1 MSRICHLVYSFG
13 IGGLEKLILE
23 MVRDS
28 QQHFEHHIIALTRA
42 EPSMIEMLPAN
53 VHLYQLNKPE
63 GHSFSIYPA
72 LYRQLKAIQPDTLHS
87 YNLATVEYQWLAALL
102 RIPRRIHAE
111 HGRDSYDPDGS
122 NNKYQL
128 LRKLCSPVVHKFVA
142 VSNDLGKWLNDE
154 VGLASTKIQVVHNG
168 IDTQHFCVDKKQ
180 RSPKFTLGHV
190 ARMQSIKNQ
199 TMLLDAY
206 SRACQDNSEFSQNSR
221 LLLVGDGPELSS
233 LKQHQQRLPPLGEVI
248 FAGAQMDVK
257 PYYQSFDLFI
267 LSSIAEGIPVTLLE
281 AMSMKIAP
289 IVTNV
294 GGIKEVINH
303 QFNGVLVE
311 SNDTQQLSNEILALY
326 DDPLSRAR
334 IAKHAREH
342 VEQSYSKQQMLS
354 QYYRL
359 YEAS

>member
-13 IGGLEKLILE
+13 IGGLEKLILD

-28 QQHFEHHIIALTRA
+28 HQHFEHHIVTLTQA
-42 EPSMIEMLPAN
+42 DPAMIELLPSN
-53 VHLYQLNKPE
+53 VHIYQLNKPS
-63 GHSFSIYPA
+63 GHSISIYKT
-72 LYRQLKAIQPDTLHS
+72 LYRQLKIIQPDTLHS
-87 YNLATVEYQWLAALL
+87 YNLATIEYQWIAALL

-122 NNKYQL
+122 NNRYRL

-142 VSNDLGKWLNDE
+142 VSKDLGDWLRQD
-154 VGLASTKIQVVHNG
+154 VGLSLRKVQVVHNG
-168 IDTQHFCVDKKQ
+168 VDTKHFNVETKQ

-190 ARMQSIKNQ
+190 ARMQAIKNQ
-199 TMLLDAY
+199 TMLLDSY
-206 SRACQDNSEFSQNSR
+206 SQACHQDADFAINSR
-221 LLLVGDGPELSS
+221 LVLVGDGPELTA
-233 LKQHQQRLPPLGEVI
+233 LKQYQQALPPLGEVV

-281 AMSMKIAP
+281 AMSMKVAP
-289 IVTNV
+289 VVTNV
-294 GGIKEVINH
+294 GGIKEVIKH
-303 QFNGVLVE
+303 QHNGLLTE
-311 SNDTQQLSNEILALY
+311 SENRPQLTEAILTLY
-326 DDPLSRAR
+326 REPLTRAR

-359 YEAS
+359 YAAS

>member
-1 MSRICHLVYSFG
+1 MSRICHLVHSFG

-28 QQHFEHHIIALTRA
+28 QPHFEHHIITLTRA
-42 EPSMIEMLPAN
+42 EPSMVELLPSN
-53 VHLYQLNKPE
+53 VHLYQLNKPR
-63 GHSFSIYPA
+63 GHSFAVYAA
-72 LYRQLKAIQPDTLHS
+72 LYRQLRAIKPHTLHS
-87 YNLATVEYQWLAALL
+87 YNLATVEYQWIAALL

-122 NNKYQL
+122 NNKYRL

-142 VSNDLGKWLNDE
+142 VSNDLGKWLNDD
-154 VGLASTKIQVVHNG
+154 VGLSSTKIQVVHNG
-168 IDTQHFCVDKKQ
+168 IDTQHFSAESKQ
-180 RSPKFTLGHV
+180 RSPKFTIGHV
-190 ARMQSIKNQ
+190 ARMQAIKNQ

-206 SRACQDNSEFSQNSR
+206 SLACQRSSEFSQNSR
-221 LLLVGDGPELSS
+221 LILVGDGPELLN
-233 LKQHQQRLPPLGEVI
+233 LKQYQQSLLPLGEVV
-248 FAGAQMDVK
+248 FTGAQMDVK

-289 IVTNV
+289 LVTNV
-294 GGIKEVINH
+294 GGIKEVIKH
-303 QFNGVLVE
+303 RFNGVLVD
-311 SNDTQQLSNEILALY
+311 SNDTSQMSNEIIALY
-326 DDPLSRAR
+326 SDPLSRAR

-359 YEAS
+359 YQAS